1 MRRMVCLL
9 CFVTLCV
16 LVAAAQQP
24 TAPGPPAQGS
34 QAIRVATKLVIEE
47 VAVKDKGGKPIGG
60 LTAND
65 FTLTED
71 GVPQTISFVEFQ
83 QLQAAVNSAD
93 LTPSS
98 SSAVATA
105 PPVTQTQIASE
116 QPGDSRY
123 RNHRLL

>member
-34 QAIRVATKLVIEE
+34 QAIRVATKLVVEE
-47 VAVKDKGGKPIGG
+47 VTVKDKSGKPIGG

-83 QLQAAVNSAD
+83 QLQVAVNSAE
-93 LTPSS
+93 LTPSPG
-98 SSAVATA
+98 SAVSTA
-105 PPVTQTQIASE
+105 PPVTQMHIAPE
-116 QPGDSRY
+116 QAGDPRY
-123 RNHRLL
+123 RN